1 LALKSLEGVDKVLL
15 SGTTAFVT
23 VKGEATLSR
32 TAIRKAFDPKGL
44 KVKGLK
50 KASIAKP
57 KEAYQLAI
65 TGGT

>member
-1 LALKSLEGVDKVLL
+1 L

-23 VKGEATLSR
+23 VKGDAKLTR
-32 TAIRKAFDPKGL
+32 GAIRKAFDPKGL

>member
-1 LALKSLEGVDKVLL
+1 MDKVLI

-23 VKGEATLSR
+23 TNGEEVLSR
-32 TAIRKAFDPKGL
+32 SAIRKAFDPKGL
-44 KVKGLK
+44 KVSGVK

>member
-1 LALKSLEGVDKVLL
+1 M
-15 SGTTAFVT
+15 TAFVT
-23 VKGEATLSR
+23 VKGDAKLSR
-32 TAIRKAFDPKGL
+32 TAVRKAFDPKGL